1 MHQIGDYVG
10 IAIGM
15 YYVCRIKR
23 QFISDP
29 WVATMSQTQ
38 FFGEKSASF
47 TGLFNRKHFGFRHD
61 LVGHPLFQLDRLAEL
76 SKTILTASDGKWS
89 VNHNVLYKP
98 AETVPNSA
106 KQWDNFKPA
115 DIVPEAI
122 RNIRESAAWVLI
134 TGADLDPDYRE
145 LLNQMLADGERS
157 CGTEYRD
164 DIIWSTLS
172 ILVGSPNS
180 VTHYH
185 VDSESNFLFQIHGHK
200 EAHLF
205 DADDRT
211 IIKEEDIER
220 FLAVSDAHIKFH
232 PDFEKK
238 ATVYELRAG
247 DGIHIPPYAGH
258 WVRNLSQYSVTATA
272 LFYTREATDRA
283 WVYQCNHVLR
293 SFGFKPTPPGQTVN
307 IDLFKKGLIKAL
319 STSRPQ
325 NKYDHLRSGVR
336 WLTAPSR
343 ILGKFT
349 NKRARA

>member
-1 MHQIGDYVG
+1 MHQIGGDVG

-47 TGLFNRKHFGFRHD
+47 NGLFNRKHFGFRHD

-205 DADDRT
+205 DADDRRVT
-211 IIKEEDIER
+211 DERLHVLSALLLVVLAVDGMIER
-220 FLAVSDAHIKFH
+220 DELDGVAVDAALFVDLVDCQLRTLEGGLAVGSRAARKGQRDAELEFALRGEAG
-232 PDFEKK
+232 PRA
-238 ATVYELRAG
+238 ATG
-247 DGIHIPPYAGH
+247 
-258 WVRNLSQYSVTATA
+258 
-272 LFYTREATDRA
+272 
-283 WVYQCNHVLR
+283 
-293 SFGFKPTPPGQTVN
+293 
-307 IDLFKKGLIKAL
+307 
-319 STSRPQ
+319 
-325 NKYDHLRSGVR
+325 SG
-336 WLTAPSR
+336 AS
-343 ILGKFT
+343 GG
-349 NKRARA
+349 ASS